1 LYIDVAAIV
10 TVPCFDLRRDAPMLK
25 SVMGQS
31 RHFDGTRELLL
42 FPDQRTS
49 PTGCVR
55 STLMITLGLGLLA
68 ASIVG
73 LTIESGGIALVL
85 FSAGVW
91 VILHV

>member
-1 LYIDVAAIV
+1 MSALVNRV
-10 TVPCFDLRRDAPMLK
+10 TLTAR
-25 SVMGQS
+25 
-31 RHFDGTRELLL
+31 RELLL